1 MQQRKTHF
9 ILDEMQTHKKPNS
22 YGESVATSGRSA
34 KSAETQIDR
43 KRFISHFHNCPYSR
57 IVGSKF

>member
-1 MQQRKTHF
+1 
-9 ILDEMQTHKKPNS
+9 MQTHKKPNS

-43 KRFISHFHNCPYSR
+43 KRYISYF
-57 IVGSKF
+57 

>member
-1 MQQRKTHF
+1 
-9 ILDEMQTHKKPNS
+9 MQTHKKPNS

-43 KRFISHFHNCPYSR
+43 KRYIPHFHNFRSNCRYELIIDR
-57 IVGSKF
+57 MGAALV